1 MQHSAHIPP
10 GRDGL
15 FNFIEAAPWALKYK
29 PGFIVADGDFVH
41 GRIFR
46 KRPSTKLDSG
56 AHPPGSRTVFSSNTG
71 SWSKTKCHKA
81 QLKSELAMFGERFI
95 ERRTGPRK
103 ERALQFAAEAIK
115 GP

>member
-1 MQHSAHIPP
+1 METSST
-10 GRDGL
+10 
-15 FNFIEAAPWALKYK
+15 
-29 PGFIVADGDFVH
+29 VAFSG
-41 GRIFR
+41 
-46 KRPSTKLDSG
+46 KRSSTKLDSG

-103 ERALQFAAEAIK
+103 ERGIAVRGRGHKRSIDLDVRRRPMIRKATAIWR
-115 GP
+115 